1 MDIDKGM
8 RYLVGLGHHKLVIL
22 NLGSQEHKIYNLD
35 LIKYEKFLA
44 FRLKSNSGANQD
56 YVCHIACKKKDMK
69 QIVIFDII
77 EEEKSERDYKI
88 RRNRMEKSKRP

>member
-8 RYLVGLGHHKLVIL
+8 RYLVGLGDHQLVIL
-22 NLGSQEHKIYNLD
+22 NLGSQEHKIYDLD
-35 LIKYEKFLA
+35 LIKYEKIIA

-77 EEEKSERDYKI
+77 EEEKSERDRKI
-88 RRNRMEKSKRP
+88 RRNTLKFAKI